1 MDSPDGRAESD
12 RPRIDAE
19 HTDEQY
25 YIIYDRANF
34 DAWIQSDQYVDRTGW
49 R

>member
-1 MDSPDGRAESD
+1 MESPGNSSGTN

-19 HTDEQY
+19 HTDEQL
-25 YIIYDRANF
+25 YIIYDRVNF
-34 DAWIQSDQYVDRTGW
+34 DAWIQSDYHVDRTGW